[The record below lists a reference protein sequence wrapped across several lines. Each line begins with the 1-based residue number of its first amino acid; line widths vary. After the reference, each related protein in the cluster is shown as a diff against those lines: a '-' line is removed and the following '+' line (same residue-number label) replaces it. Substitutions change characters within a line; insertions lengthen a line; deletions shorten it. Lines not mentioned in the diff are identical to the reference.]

1 MFEEDFGGVLMASTV
16 LKHISSVFLGGFF
29 LMVGIQHF
37 TDPVWFEPIVPSILG
52 SPRFWVYASGVFE
65 IGLGAALIIPQ
76 TRKWGGLSLAIFLVI
91 IYWANLNMWVNDIA
105 IGGNKLSTLG
115 HIVRGFAQ
123 LLMIGVALWV
133 GGWINKKNIED

>member
-1 MFEEDFGGVLMASTV
+1 MVSIV
-16 LKHISSVFLGGFF
+16 LKHISSIFLGGFF
-29 LMVGIQHF
+29 LIVGIQHF
-37 TDPVWFEPIVPSILG
+37 TDPIWFEPIVPAIIG

-65 IGLGAALIIPQ
+65 IGLGAALIIPK
-76 TRKWGGLSLAIFLVI
+76 TRKWSGLFLAIFLVLL
-91 IYWANLNMWVNDIA
+91 YWANLNMWINDIA

-133 GGWINKKNIED
+133 GGWIDKNNIKD